1 MKLDKDI
8 CDYIQGLEDDVITWR
23 RHFHKY
29 PELSFKEFE
38 TTKYITD
45 LLESLAVFDIS
56 HPQETATIATF
67 DSGKPGR
74 VIAIRMD
81 IDALPIQEN
90 NDLEFKSVHDGV
102 MHACG
107 HDGHTAILLGVAH
120 ALAKFPDKFVGKII
134 LIFQHAEEQPPGGA
148 IEIYNAGVMEGV
160 DELYGLH
167 LSSAF
172 DKGVFGIRAGV
183 LTAATDEFRIT
194 VKGSGGHSAFP
205 QLCIDPVVIGGEIIT
220 AIQTI
225 IARKIA
231 PSEEAVVSVC
241 KVNAGTA
248 YNVIPNTMQII
259 GSIRTFSEDT
269 RQTIKAELEKLSAG
283 IAQAHGGEADFEY
296 IYGYDSVINEPELA
310 LVSEKAVSE
319 LFGEETVLHIDK
331 VYPGEDFSALH
342 KDCPAIFVEVGT
354 ADKTKGTHYPHH
366 NPQYMMDEDMLVPCV
381 AYFLQMIWLR
391 MRPDGK

>member
-1 MKLDKDI
+1 M
-8 CDYIQGLEDDVITWR
+8 
-23 RHFHKY
+23 
-29 PELSFKEFE
+29 
-38 TTKYITD
+38 
-45 LLESLAVFDIS
+45 LESLAVFDIS

-194 VKGSGGHSAFP
+194 VKGSEVTPLFRS
-205 QLCIDPVVIGGEIIT
+205 CVSI
-220 AIQTI
+220 
-225 IARKIA
+225 
-231 PSEEAVVSVC
+231 PSLLA
-241 KVNAGTA
+241 
-248 YNVIPNTMQII
+248 
-259 GSIRTFSEDT
+259 
-269 RQTIKAELEKLSAG
+269 EKLS
-283 IAQAHGGEADFEY
+283 QRFRR
-296 IYGYDSVINEPELA
+296 L
-310 LVSEKAVSE
+310 LREK
-319 LFGEETVLHIDK
+319 LL
-331 VYPGEDFSALH
+331 P
-342 KDCPAIFVEVGT
+342 P
-354 ADKTKGTHYPHH
+354 KG
-366 NPQYMMDEDMLVPCV
+366 CC
-381 AYFLQMIWLR
+381 FR
-391 MRPDGK
+391 M